1 MNKTELIEAI
11 AKETGLKK
19 KDAEAAVGA
28 FIGVI
33 SFTAAGINS
42 ETGFISAE
50 GCKTL
55 WNMLIL
61 SGAIS
66 MFGCAIPMFFY
77 NITEKKQAQMVA
89 EIAERKEK
97 AVK

>member
-1 MNKTELIEAI
+1 
-11 AKETGLKK
+11 
-19 KDAEAAVGA
+19 
-28 FIGVI
+28 
-33 SFTAAGINS
+33 
-42 ETGFISAE
+42 
-50 GCKTL
+50 
-55 WNMLIL
+55 MLIL